1 MTQHISTLMD
11 GELDTHASEQA
22 IQECGSAEGRQ
33 AWATYHLIGES
44 MRREGCRDFDISARV
59 MSVVAGEPAIIA
71 RPKPKPMQ
79 SFGRI
84 ALAAAASVATIGVVG
99 WIGMQG
105 VPGSSSPAVAQSGV
119 TMQINEPVAQA
130 RHQEPAKLQEAGKLQ
145 VEPAYA
151 AIEVN
156 DYLAAHRQQPTP
168 DQYRSVAARTPAR

>member
-22 IQECGSAEGRQ
+22 IQVCGSPEGKQ

-59 MSVVAGEPAIIA
+59 MAVIADEPAIIA
-71 RPKPKPMQ
+71 RPKPKPRPMQ

-99 WIGMQG
+99 WIGTQG
-105 VPGSSSPAVAQSGV
+105 VPGTSSPAVAQNSGV
-119 TMQINEPVAQA
+119 TMQANVPVELAK
-130 RHQEPAKLQEAGKLQ
+130 HQEPAKLQ

-168 DQYRSVAARTPAR
+168 DQYRAVAARTPAR